1 MLFVTTEFD
10 DLVSIRLDCPHAMG
24 RLLKRQVEELV
35 LSVSFRSKLV
45 DLVKVKAKLDR
56 EA

>member
-1 MLFVTTEFD
+1 
-10 DLVSIRLDCPHAMG
+10 MG

-35 LSVSFRSKLV
+35 LSVSLRSKLV
-45 DLVKVKAKLDR
+45 DLLKVKARLDR